1 MYVHVG
7 APLTN
12 SPPPQKKRT
21 KYCLCSSSKGAFKS
35 VTGPKMVRDDQDQGS
50 PIGGA

>member
-12 SPPPQKKRT
+12 PPPKKRT

-35 VTGPKMVRDDQDQGS
+35 VTGPKMVKDDQDQGS

>member
-12 SPPPQKKRT
+12 SPPPKK
-21 KYCLCSSSKGAFKS
+21 KEQSIVFVHLVKVHLK
-35 VTGPKMVRDDQDQGS
+35 VWPGPNKDDQDQGS